1 MAEAKK
7 CDRCG
12 QFYDFYSKIVTIDRC
27 NHKVNGFRYT
37 FGNSNIIVNKDLCPD
52 CLQKLFEFMNERGQ

>member
-12 QFYDFYSKIVTIDRC
+12 QFYDFYGKTVTIDGYKC
-27 NHKVNGFRYT
+27 KVNGFRYK
-37 FGNSNIIVNKDLCPD
+37 FNNSNNSDYKDLCPD
-52 CLQKLFEFMNERGQ
+52 CLQKLFEFMNERN

>member
-12 QFYDFYSKIVTIDRC
+12 QFYDFYSKDIIIDRYK
-27 NHKVNGFRYT
+27 HKVNGFRYT
-37 FGNSNIIVNKDLCPD
+37 FDRVGTGEGIDLCPD
-52 CLQKLFEFMNERGQ
+52 CMQKLFEFMNKRT